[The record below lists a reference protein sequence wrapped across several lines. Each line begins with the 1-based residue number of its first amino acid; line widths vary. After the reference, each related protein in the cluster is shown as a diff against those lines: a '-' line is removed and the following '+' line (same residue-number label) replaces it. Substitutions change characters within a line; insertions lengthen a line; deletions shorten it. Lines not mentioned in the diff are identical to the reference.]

1 MVRQTATTVILEIL
15 GGLILLVVVLAA
27 LLAFRLSSGPVSL
40 GPFKDDVE
48 RALTK
53 SRDGRP
59 VKLGE
64 MQLEWSTTDRRLRV
78 AATDVEL
85 LDANHQRAAVASSAD
100 IFLDG
105 SALVSGR
112 FEVLRLAMES
122 GWVNVDQISQSEWRV
137 AGEPLP
143 AIPAGQLPQSLG
155 EWLERADQ
163 VLPPLLDALA
173 SAEQNLSLERISFE
187 DMEIRVRNSDGGSI
201 LTLTS
206 AAGLIGREPEGL
218 LLNVA
223 GSGEGEGLPSG
234 LGLTLKATD
243 SNSRLNAQFAVA
255 DWPLADL
262 AQRFGV
268 GEGRI
273 VGLPSDVELS
283 VDLSKEDGVEKI
295 VFTVDA
301 GAGTLPRG
309 EEGALD
315 VADLSLISTYT
326 ATADVLT
333 VDVRS
338 SDAGPMSGA
347 AVVTL
352 NDALKGEG
360 YRKFEVDADAF
371 KLDFIPG
378 FEAPLT
384 FADVKVKGEIAL
396 ESRALRELDGAFS
409 LLGLAFDFG
418 GNLMPTPDHKKGEVP
433 FVGKLEFAMPG
444 DVSKETVL
452 ALWPVTLGD
461 GGRRFVVEK
470 IEGVMASNVK
480 AELSLARDS
489 FAEGFLRD
497 EDLSLTFDVRDGNVN
512 ILHDLPNVT
521 NASGSGK
528 LTGNGIR
535 LVLTEGEF
543 GDWTLSEGAVDFP
556 AFNPVGEDI
565 RVFAKGVGP
574 AQSMMQILSDSRLD
588 EPIAPERVSGMGEV
602 TFEMF
607 RPARSQVPMEK
618 IRYMAIGHISDG
630 GLKSA
635 ALGRDITNGR
645 VDVNMDQFGLTVSG
659 HGDLGASPVQFTWR
673 DAFNDGNQPANLS
686 ATAVVT
692 PDVLNEFGLL
702 GRAYLSGEVPL
713 ELQAKVARTGVLTA
727 DTSLDLTLARVDIS
741 EIGWIKPSGEDARAS
756 IQYKND
762 GDGFTSDVLFK
773 SGDALLEGAFKL
785 NDSSRLERVSLKR
798 AYLADKVDVSGA
810 LTRTDQGAII
820 IALNGPYLDLS
831 GAMPGVGAVSQNEQR
846 DGTPMTVTA
855 NVEAVTLRPG
865 LVMRNA
871 DIQLES
877 TNAGVRTFSA
887 TGNAD
892 DGSDLSAK
900 FDRND
905 TGDANIHI
913 ESGDA
918 GFFTLAFLEA
928 DFIEGGKLVLDGTLY
943 SDNRPAKFDLTVTD
957 GRLRDAPFLTQI
969 LSLGSLRGLADTLG
983 GEGVLFSRIDVPFT
997 VVDGRYVVK
1006 GAKAQGPALGLTA
1019 NGHFG
1024 GENDAI
1030 EFDGVLVPSFGM
1042 NSALGG
1048 IPIIGDLVVGRDG
1061 EGIFSLTYAI
1071 RGTLEEANVSVN
1083 PLSALAPGVIR
1094 RIFENPT
1101 ETTIPEAETRPEDVP
1116 IPSELPPIPEETF

>member
-40 GPFKDDVE
+40 GPFKDDIE
-48 RALTK
+48 NALTK
-53 SRDGRP
+53 ARDGRP
-59 VKLGE
+59 VKLGDLH
-64 MQLEWSTTDRRLRV
+64 LEWSSTDRRLRV
-78 AATDVEL
+78 AASDVEL
-85 LDANHQRAAVASSAD
+85 LGADHQRAAVANSAD

-105 SALVSGR
+105 SALVSGK

-122 GWVNVDQISQSEWRV
+122 GWVNVDQVSQSEWRI

-143 AIPAGQLPQSLG
+143 LIPVGQLPQSLG
-155 EWLERADQ
+155 EWMERANQ
-163 VLPPLLDALA
+163 VLPPLLIALEA
-173 SAEQNLSLERISFE
+173 AEKNLSLERISFE

-206 AAGLIGREPEGL
+206 ATGLIGREPDGL
-218 LLNVA
+218 LLTVA

-234 LGLTLKATD
+234 LGLTLKSTD
-243 SNSRLNAQFAVA
+243 SNSRLHAQFAVA

-268 GEGRI
+268 GGGRF

-283 VDLSKEDGVEKI
+283 VDLARDEGVEQI
-295 VFTVDA
+295 VFSVES
-301 GAGTLPRG
+301 GAGTIPRG
-309 EEGALD
+309 EDGSLD
-315 VADLSLISTYT
+315 VTDLSLVSTYT
-326 ATADVLT
+326 ATTDILTIDVN
-333 VDVRS
+333 S

-347 AVVTL
+347 AVITL
-352 NDALKGEG
+352 NDALKGSG
-360 YRKFEVDADAF
+360 YRDFVFGADAF
-371 KLDFIPG
+371 TLDLTPK
-378 FEAPLT
+378 FESPMAFT
-384 FADVKVKGEIAL
+384 GVEVKGQIAL
-396 ESRALRELDGAFS
+396 ESRALREMEGAFS
-409 LLGLAFDFG
+409 LKGLAFDFG
-418 GNLMPTPDHKKGEVP
+418 GSIEPTPDHQDGEVP
-433 FVGKLEFAMPG
+433 YVGKLDFVVPG
-444 DVSKETVL
+444 DVTKENVL
-452 ALWPVTLGD
+452 SLWPVTLGD
-461 GGRRFVVEK
+461 GGRRFVTDK
-470 IEGVMASNVK
+470 IESVIASNVK
-480 AELSLARDS
+480 GELSLARDS
-489 FAEGFLRD
+489 FAEGYLRD

-521 NASGSGK
+521 SASGSGK

-535 LVLTEGEF
+535 IVLTDGEF
-543 GDWTLSEGAVDFP
+543 GGWDLSEGAVDFP

-565 RVFAKGVGP
+565 RIFAKGSGP
-574 AQSMMQILSDSRLD
+574 AQRMMNVLSNSRLD
-588 EPIAPERVSGMGEV
+588 EALSPERVSGLGEA

-607 RPARSQVPMEK
+607 RPARSHVPMEN
-618 IRYMAIGHISDG
+618 IRFMAIAHISDA

-635 ALGRDITNGR
+635 ALGQDITNGR
-645 VDVNMDQFGLTVSG
+645 VDVNVDQFGLTVSG

-702 GRAYLSGEVPL
+702 GRAYLTGEVPL
-713 ELQAKVARTGVLTA
+713 EMQAKVGRAGVLSA
-727 DTSLDLTLARVDIS
+727 DTSLDLTLARLDIS
-741 EIGWIKPSGEDARAS
+741 EIGWIKPSGEEARAS
-756 IQYKND
+756 VQYKNE
-762 GDGFTSDVLFK
+762 GTGFTSDVLYT
-773 SGDALLEGAFKL
+773 SGDARLEGTFTL
-785 NDSSRLERVSLKR
+785 NENSRLERVSLKR
-798 AYLADKVDVSGA
+798 AYMADKVDVSGA
-810 LTRTDQGAII
+810 LTRTEQGAIV

-831 GAMPGVGAVSQNEQR
+831 GAMPGVGVVSANEKQ
-846 DGTPMTVTA
+846 DGTAMTVTA

-871 DIQLES
+871 NIELE
-877 TNAGVRTFSA
+877 TNNAGIRAFSA

-900 FDRND
+900 FKRND
-905 TGDANIHI
+905 KGDAKIHI

-928 DFIEGGKLVLDGTLY
+928 DFIDGGKLLLDGTLY
-943 SDNRPAKFDLTVTD
+943 ADSRPAKFNLAVTD

-997 VVDGRYVVK
+997 LVDGRYVVK

-1024 GENDAI
+1024 GEDG
-1030 EFDGVLVPSFGM
+1030 EVVFDGVLVPSFGM

-1071 RGTLEEANVSVN
+1071 RGTLEKANVSVN

-1101 ETTIPEAETRPEDVP
+1101 ETKIPEAKKRPEDVP